1 MKRKITRQIE
11 IEYEV
16 DIDICDAK
24 LKSMASDT
32 QWVKGQI
39 NNYFKTSVTMKMP
52 SLTEYCD
59 KISYVEPK
67 VSHRDKNL
75 HVHTSINAKVVR
87 DITVANEEVEK
98 PNLKM
103 EKTNV
108 R

>member
-1 MKRKITRQIE
+1 MKRKIIRQVE

-39 NNYFKTSVTMKMP
+39 NNYFETSVTRKMP
-52 SLTEYCD
+52 SITEYCD
-59 KISYVEPK
+59 KISCVEPN

-87 DITVANEEVEK
+87 DITISNEVIE
-98 PNLKM
+98 
-103 EKTNV
+103 
-108 R
+108 

>member
-39 NNYFKTSVTMKMP
+39 NNYFMTRGAMTMP
-52 SLTEYCD
+52 SITEYCD
-59 KISYVEPK
+59 KISGVRPQDF
-67 VSHRDKNL
+67 HPDKNL

-87 DITVANEEVEK
+87 DITVANEEVEE
-98 PNLKM
+98 PNLTM

-108 R
+108 Q

>member
-1 MKRKITRQIE
+1 
-11 IEYEV
+11 
-16 DIDICDAK
+16 
-24 LKSMASDT
+24 
-32 QWVKGQI
+32 
-39 NNYFKTSVTMKMP
+39 MP

-87 DITVANEEVEK
+87 DITVANEEVEE
-98 PNLKM
+98 PNLTM